1 MNQENKGISNGVEI
15 RNFVIISHVDHGKST
30 LADRFLDIT
39 QSVASR
45 KMRSQ
50 YLDSMD
56 LEREKGITIKMQ
68 PVRMHYKN
76 YILNLIDTPGHVDFG
91 YEVSRSLAA
100 VEGAVLLVD
109 AGQGIQAQTLA
120 NLELAKKQGLV
131 IIPVINKIDLP
142 HANIP
147 EAEEE
152 LGKLLAVTP
161 EEIIKISAKSGK
173 NIEEVLKAVIEK
185 VPAPCGKP
193 GLPQNDFRALI
204 FDSVFDSYKGVIA
217 YVRVMDGEIKKTDK
231 IKLIAGDISSEI
243 KELGYFLPE
252 LSPESVLKAG
262 EIGYIAT
269 GIKEP
274 GKVRVGD
281 TIVNSNEVRPRCLEG
296 YQEVKPMIYASL
308 YPESSDDFD
317 LLKEALSKL
326 KLSDPALVFEPETK
340 ESLGRGFRCGFLG
353 TLHAEIISER
363 LHREYGLELVIS
375 SPSVVYKVNEKLIYS
390 AGDWP
395 NQVASSEEPW
405 VELEVI
411 SPARY
416 IGKIIDLLKDLRG
429 TFIGTEYIT
438 SDRAVLTYE
447 IPLREVI
454 INLYDKIKGVT
465 QGYGSMNYKFTDFR
479 PANLSKME
487 ILIAGTREPAFSKIV
502 PEEKI
507 FSEGRALVKKLK
519 ESLPPQQFSV
529 PIQAAI
535 GGKVIARETL
545 GAKRKD
551 VTGALYGGDYS
562 RKKKLLEKQK
572 KGKKI
577 LKEKGSIRIPPKV
590 FLEIFRS

>member
-1 MNQENKGISNGVEI
+1 MEI

-30 LADRFLDIT
+30 LADRFLDLT
-39 QSVASR
+39 QAVASR

-68 PVRMHYKN
+68 PVRMHYKHEGKE

-120 NLELAKKQGLV
+120 NLDLARKQGLV

-161 EEIIKISAKSGK
+161 DEIIKISAKSGK

-185 VPAPCGKP
+185 VPPPVNKN
-193 GLPQNDFRALI
+193 NDFRALI
-204 FDSVFDSYKGVIA
+204 FDSVFDSYKGVVA
-217 YVRVMDGEIKKTDK
+217 YVRVTDGEIKKTDK
-231 IKLIAGDISSEI
+231 IDLVAGQISSEI

-252 LSPESVLKAG
+252 LSPESILKAG

-281 TIVNSNEVRPRCLEG
+281 TIVLNNSRAEALSG
-296 YQEVKPMIYASL
+296 YLEVKPMIYASL

-326 KLSDPALVFEPETK
+326 KLSDPAMVFEPETK

-363 LHREYGLELVIS
+363 LNREYGLELVIS

-395 NQVASSEEPW
+395 NQVTSSEEPW
-405 VELEVI
+405 VELEII

-454 INLYDKIKGVT
+454 INLYDKVKGVT
-465 QGYGSMNYKFTDFR
+465 QGYGSMNYKFTGFR

-487 ILIAGTREPAFSKIV
+487 ILIAGAREPAFSKIV